1 VSIAPYNR
9 LCFFLNSEILTQ
21 FALCSL

>member
-1 VSIAPYNR
+1 VSIAPYNL
-9 LCFFLNSEILTQ
+9 LCFFLNSEVLTQ